1 MEEAGFLQFLN
12 VVKAFGG
19 TQALRGVSLG
29 VGRGEVVA
37 LLGENGAGKS
47 TLIKIL
53 GGVYPADGGAVS
65 IDGKPYRHRAD
76 ARGGRQRVAFVHQD
90 LGLIEWMTV
99 AENMA
104 LAQGFPR
111 RGGLGSFSV
120 VDWREAEKRAGEALA
135 LIGGQ
140 IDPRRRVRSL
150 SRTEKSLVA
159 IARALVVDCDFLVLD
174 EPTASLPADEVERLF
189 DAIRRLKAR
198 GVGMIYVSH
207 RLDEIFRIAD
217 RVIVMRDGSV
227 VGEKPSG
234 QDQSRRAD
242 RPHRRPLDFRTVSQG
257 GEGRRPDAR
266 GRAQSCDARRGAGR
280 FRCPGGGDS
289 RPGRFARRGPGGDR
303 ARPVRRRVRTRVRFS
318 STESGRSSVLLAP
331 RFRPASASSRAIAP
345 KNPSLHL

>member
-1 MEEAGFLQFLN
+1 MEEAGFLQFEN

-111 RGGLGSFSV
+111 RGGWGAFSV
-120 VDWREAEKRAGEALA
+120 VDWR
-135 LIGGQ
+135 
-140 IDPRRRVRSL
+140 RS
-150 SRTEKSLVA
+150 RE
-159 IARALVVDCDFLVLD
+159 
-174 EPTASLPADEVERLF
+174 
-189 DAIRRLKAR
+189 AR
-198 GVGMIYVSH
+198 GGGAG
-207 RLDEIFRIAD
+207 AD
-217 RVIVMRDGSV
+217 
-227 VGEKPSG
+227 
-234 QDQSRRAD
+234 
-242 RPHRRPLDFRTVSQG
+242 
-257 GEGRRPDAR
+257 RRPD
-266 GRAQSCDARRGAGR
+266 
-280 FRCPGGGDS
+280 
-289 RPGRFARRGPGGDR
+289 
-303 ARPVRRRVRTRVRFS
+303 
-318 STESGRSSVLLAP
+318 RSSPP
-331 RFRPASASSRAIAP
+331 RAEPQP
-345 KNPSLHL
+345 Y